1 MEKEHKTEFKTI
13 REYLDYL
20 NKPLERVLDGITIY
34 TVKHKKE
41 ILGTSSWESFFNN
54 SEYVGG
60 EIFTLT
66 NKDFI
71 TDPTLLKYVD
81 KPLML
86 ILSDSE
92 IGLDGE
98 GNKRRWIGSRF
109 YVYDLE

>member
-1 MEKEHKTEFKTI
+1 MEKEFKTI

-20 NKPLERVLDGITIY
+20 HKPLERVLDGISIY

-54 SEYVGG
+54 SEYIGE
-60 EIFTLT
+60 EIFALT

-71 TDPTLLKYVD
+71 TDSTLLKYVD

-86 ILSDSE
+86 ILGDGG
-92 IGLDGE
+92 IALDGE
-98 GNKRRWIGSRF
+98 GHKRHWIGKRF